1 MVVGQM
7 PLHIPRQGDGT
18 SVSGPNKALGQHW
31 LRDRD
36 ILSAIADEADLSRGD
51 TVLEIGPGLGTL
63 TSELLRRAGKVVA
76 VEFDSDLARK
86 LPGQFPG
93 TSLEVANEDIL
104 SFDLTV
110 LPKGYKAVANVPYY
124 ITSKIVRALMTSDN
138 RPSVAVLLVQK
149 EVAERIAAD
158 PGNMSILAIA
168 AQVYAEASLGIEVPK
183 EYFTPPPKVDSQ
195 VIVLRT
201 RSEPLV
207 LPEDERHFFRLVKAG
222 FSAKRK
228 KLRSSLAGGLS
239 IDKQEVET
247 ILDAV
252 GISPDARAEDLSIE
266 DWRRLMEYMNDQ
278 S

>member
-1 MVVGQM
+1 MVVGRM
-7 PLHIPRQGDGT
+7 LSRTPRRRDGT

-36 ILSAIADEADLSRGD
+36 ILSVIADEADLSKDD

-76 VEFDSDLARK
+76 VEFDAELARK

-93 TSLEVANEDIL
+93 TSLEVVNEDIL
-104 SFDLTV
+104 SFDLTT

-124 ITSKIVRALMTSDN
+124 ITSKIVRALMTSSN
-138 RPSVAVLLVQK
+138 RPNVAVLLVQK
-149 EVAERIAAD
+149 EVADRIAAD
-158 PGNMSILAIA
+158 PGDMSILAIA

-201 RSEPLV
+201 RGEPLV
-207 LPEDERHFFRLVKAG
+207 LPEDEKRFFRLVKAG

-278 S
+278 G